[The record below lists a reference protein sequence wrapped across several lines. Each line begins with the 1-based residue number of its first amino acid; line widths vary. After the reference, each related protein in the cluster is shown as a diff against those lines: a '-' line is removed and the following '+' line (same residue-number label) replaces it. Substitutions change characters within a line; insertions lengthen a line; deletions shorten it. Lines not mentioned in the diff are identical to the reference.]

1 MFDVE
6 KKHFIVDRI
15 IFYNKESQWGVLATT
30 PVEDLPEKQQCL
42 FNKYG
47 NVSITGNFIGVYEDA
62 EVEVS
67 GDIVESKY
75 GKAIQVRSLQVIQDN
90 KSKEGVVNFLAK
102 SLIRGISV
110 QNAKKIY
117 EVYKDKS
124 IDTVLTNPE
133 KLISING
140 IGQKTVDKVTES
152 VGQYLRMRPL
162 IDYCSN
168 LGLHYSL
175 INKLDEELGEDA
187 LATIM
192 TDPYKVLELTNNIS
206 FKQIDEI
213 FLKGGGSPT
222 ATVRLETGLLWVLKN
237 LAMLEGSTGCKS
249 SSLKSKFYTTLNLT
263 GENNEYESTAFNLST
278 AGKLVLSEGAITG
291 METGYVYYKP
301 YVDIEKSI
309 AEKIQAL
316 NKYGLLGD
324 KIREDVVDEEIHNF
338 PFELNEQQKKA
349 VHECLQHNVSVLTG
363 PAGCVDGDTE
373 YFNGEEWV
381 PIRDFKDGD
390 KVLQYNQDGTA
401 ELVSPIKYIKG
412 KADLWHIHNI
422 SGNIDQVL
430 SDNHRFIY
438 LSTKD
443 NLNEKPFGEVR
454 KILSEKGSFSAF
466 LINSF
471 KINYEI
477 PTSLTPAR
485 LRLMIA
491 ISADGSLVKSGNYW
505 RVRLKKERKKVRM
518 RELLALNK
526 LEVKENVYAD
536 GYSNFNI
543 PVEYGCKEFPSY
555 FYFLPKELKEVFNEE
570 IFLWDG
576 SLKNGNRNVKMYF
589 STIKKN
595 ADIVQ
600 FILSQNGYMVNITID
615 DRLGEFHSSG
625 DYLYKSVNYYVRQ
638 TKWKKVSLQRGTRE
652 LKERKKGIKIEK
664 FIPSDGC
671 QYCFEV
677 PSSML
682 VLRRNNKIF
691 ITGNSGKSSITK
703 ALSRVYRRCGFRV
716 NHLSPTAKACRRLEE
731 CVGTSDAQTIHK
743 FLGMK
748 KDTDF
753 SPKKAYAQDSVL
765 IIDEASMLDII
776 LFNYLLVGTNLTSR
790 VLLIGDN
797 NQLPSV
803 QAGNVLGDLIDSKQV
818 HVSQLTDVMRQ
829 KEDSKIIDFCS
840 QINNGEVFD
849 PCEFPDF
856 HYEEFGEG
864 QELRDFFY
872 KKYVEEVKENGLNEV
887 QVITPYKKGEL
898 GMDNLNKFIQEN
910 YNAEGKLTIE
920 PYKMGDKV
928 RHTQNNYKKDVYN
941 GETGTIITYDSDL
954 EELMVDYGNK
964 TIWYNK
970 EDIAEVTLS
979 YVSTVHASQG
989 SEYKVVFVILDDTSV
1004 NDFLLI
1010 RRLLYTAV
1018 SRGKKKVYVLSK
1030 PYLVDKCIQNNSYR
1044 PRITKLKEFLK
1055 NEE

>member
-1 MFDVE
+1 MFDIE
-6 KKHFIVDRI
+6 KKRFKVDRI
-15 IFYNKESQWGVLATT
+15 IFYNKESEWGVLATT
-30 PVEDLPEKQQCL
+30 PVEDLPEKQECL
-42 FNKYG
+42 YNKYG
-47 NVSITGNFIGVYEDA
+47 NVSVTGNFVGVYEDA
-62 EVEVS
+62 EIEVN
-67 GDIVESKY
+67 GNIVDSKY
-75 GKAIQVRSLQVIQDN
+75 GKAIQIRSLQVIQDS
-90 KSKEGVVNFLAK
+90 KSKEGVINFLAK

-124 IDTVLTNPE
+124 IDTVLTTPE
-133 KLISING
+133 KLIEISG
-140 IGQKTVDKVTES
+140 IGKKTVDKVTES

-168 LGLHYSL
+168 LGLSYSL
-175 INKLDEELGEDA
+175 INKLDEELGAEA
-187 LATIM
+187 LPTIM
-192 TDPYKVLELTNNIS
+192 SDPYKVLEITNNIS

-213 FLKGGGSPT
+213 FLKSGGSPT
-222 ATVRLETGLLWVLKN
+222 ATVRLETGLLWTLKN

-249 SSLKSKFYTTLNLT
+249 SSLKSKFYTTLNLE
-263 GENNEYESTAFNLST
+263 GDNSEYESTAFNLSM
-278 AGKLVLSEGAITG
+278 AGKLELDEGAITG

-301 YVDIEKSI
+301 YVDIEKNI
-309 AEKIQAL
+309 ADKVHAL

-324 KIREDVVDEEIHNF
+324 KIKEEVIDEEIHDF

-349 VHECLQHNVSVLTG
+349 VYECLQHNVSVLTG
-363 PAGCVDGDTE
+363 PAGCVSGFTIIECKVGGQRNFRGICIKDLFNIKDKISKKLYVKSFINGKFEKNLVEKVVYSGKKEVYYLKLAHNFSVIATADHEILTE
-373 YFNGEEWV
+373 RGFVELQNLQKDVDKVIVEMNGTPYSVGIFKKEYMGEEDTYD
-381 PIRDFKDGD
+381 ICC
-390 KVLQYNQDGTA
+390 YEN
-401 ELVSPIKYIKG
+401 
-412 KADLWHIHNI
+412 HNF
-422 SGNIDQVL
+422 V
-430 SDNHRFIY
+430 
-438 LSTKD
+438 
-443 NLNEKPFGEVR
+443 
-454 KILSEKGSFSAF
+454 A
-466 LINSF
+466 
-471 KINYEI
+471 
-477 PTSLTPAR
+477 
-485 LRLMIA
+485 
-491 ISADGSLVKSGNYW
+491 
-505 RVRLKKERKKVRM
+505 
-518 RELLALNK
+518 
-526 LEVKENVYAD
+526 
-536 GYSNFNI
+536 
-543 PVEYGCKEFPSY
+543 
-555 FYFLPKELKEVFNEE
+555 
-570 IFLWDG
+570 
-576 SLKNGNRNVKMYF
+576 NG
-589 STIKKN
+589 
-595 ADIVQ
+595 IV
-600 FILSQNGYMVNITID
+600 V
-615 DRLGEFHSSG
+615 H
-625 DYLYKSVNYYVRQ
+625 
-638 TKWKKVSLQRGTRE
+638 
-652 LKERKKGIKIEK
+652 
-664 FIPSDGC
+664 
-671 QYCFEV
+671 
-677 PSSML
+677 
-682 VLRRNNKIF
+682 
-691 ITGNSGKSSITK
+691 NSGKSSITK
-703 ALSRVYRRCGFRV
+703 ALSRVYRRSGFNV
-716 NHLSPTAKACRRLEE
+716 SHLSPTAKACRRLEE
-731 CVGTSDAQTIHK
+731 CVGTSDAMTIHK

-748 KDTDF
+748 KDTDY
-753 SPKKAYAQDSVL
+753 SPKKAYAEDSVL
-765 IIDEASMLDII
+765 IIDEASMVDII
-776 LFNYLLVGTNLTSR
+776 LFNYLLLGTNLTSR

-803 QAGNVLGDLIDSKQV
+803 QAGNVLGDLIDSEQV

-1018 SRGKKKVYVLSK
+1018 SRGKKKVYILAK

>member
-102 SLIRGISV
+102 SLIKGISV

-140 IGQKTVDKVTES
+140 IGKKTVDKVTES

-213 FLKGGGSPT
+213 FLKGDGSPT

-249 SSLKSKFYTTLNLT
+249 SSLKSKFYTTLNLE
-263 GENNEYESTAFNLST
+263 GDNSEYESTAFNLST

-291 METGYVYYKP
+291 LETGYVYYKP

-349 VHECLQHNVSVLTG
+349 VRECLQHNVSVLTG
-363 PAGCVDGDTE
+363 PAGCLTGDMLISYSRAKLGKKRE
-373 YFNGEEWV
+373 LQLLYKSYNGI
-381 PIRDFKDGD
+381 PIRGSHGFRHDVKTYVRSYIEDENLIRLNEVENIVYSGVKPVYKLTLEDGKFLKATATHEIMTKEGFK
-390 KVLQYNQDGTA
+390 
-401 ELVSPIKYIKG
+401 ELRNLTTD
-412 KADLWHIHNI
+412 DLIMVDNI
-422 SGNIDQVL
+422 SRHKTKSIRKKSSKVVDKLVTVGKFHPYAVDHSSRREKSPCYRIEI
-430 SDNHRFIY
+430 HRALY
-438 LSTKD
+438 EA
-443 NLNEKPFGEVR
+443 NLNN
-454 KILSEKGSFSAF
+454 LSLDEFVQTTKVK
-466 LINSF
+466 NSLKF
-471 KINYEI
+471 VDPSVYCVHHI
-477 PTSLTPAR
+477 
-485 LRLMIA
+485 
-491 ISADGSLVKSGNYW
+491 DGNHYN
-505 RVRLKKERKKVRM
+505 
-518 RELLALNK
+518 NK
-526 LEVKENVYAD
+526 LENLMVLKHTEHHKEHAKNSYNHFGHGVPE
-536 GYSNFNI
+536 YSRVVS
-543 PVEYGCKEFPSY
+543 VEF
-555 FYFLPKELKEVFNEE
+555 
-570 IFLWDG
+570 
-576 SLKNGNRNVKMYF
+576 
-589 STIKKN
+589 
-595 ADIVQ
+595 
-600 FILSQNGYMVNITID
+600 
-615 DRLGEFHSSG
+615 LGEEDTYDICCYENHNF
-625 DYLYKSVNYYVRQ
+625 VAN
-638 TKWKKVSLQRGTRE
+638 
-652 LKERKKGIKIEK
+652 GI
-664 FIPSDGC
+664 
-671 QYCFEV
+671 V
-677 PSSML
+677 
-682 VLRRNNKIF
+682 VH
-691 ITGNSGKSSITK
+691 NSGKSSITK
-703 ALSRVYRRCGFRV
+703 ALSRVYRRCGFSV
-716 NHLSPTAKACRRLEE
+716 NHLSATAKACRRLEE
-731 CVGTSDAQTIHK
+731 CVGTSDALTIHK
-743 FLGMK
+743 FLGMQ
-748 KDTDF
+748 KDTDYK
-753 SPKKAYAQDSVL
+753 PKKAYAEDSVL
-765 IIDEASMLDII
+765 IIDEASMVDII
-776 LFNYLLVGTNLTSR
+776 LFNYLLLGTNLTSR

-803 QAGNVLGDLIDSKQV
+803 QAGNVLGDLIDSEQV

-1018 SRGKKKVYVLSK
+1018 SRGKKKVYILSK

>member
-75 GKAIQVRSLQVIQDN
+75 GKAIQVRFLQVIQDN

-102 SLIRGISV
+102 SLIKGISV

-140 IGQKTVDKVTES
+140 IGKKTVDKVTES

-222 ATVRLETGLLWVLKN
+222 ATVRLETGLLWILKN

-363 PAGCVDGDTE
+363 PAGCLTGDT
-373 YFNGEEWV
+373 
-381 PIRDFKDGD
+381 I
-390 KVLQYNQDGTA
+390 
-401 ELVSPIKYIKG
+401 IKYNRARTGRKG
-412 KADLWHIHNI
+412 TLKDMYVSWHKAPVKGSNGWDLSIPTYVRSFVESENRI
-422 SGNIDQVL
+422 RLNKVKDIVYSGKKKVYRLTL
-430 SDNHRFIY
+430 SDGKTLKATADHRIRTENGFI
-438 LSTKD
+438 
-443 NLNEKPFGEVR
+443 P
-454 KILSEKGSFSAF
+454 
-466 LINSF
+466 LIN
-471 KINYEI
+471 
-477 PTSLTPAR
+477 
-485 LRLMIA
+485 
-491 ISADGSLVKSGNYW
+491 
-505 RVRLKKERKKVRM
+505 LKKGDMVMLDNFIWKQSKGISER
-518 RELLALNK
+518 
-526 LEVKENVYAD
+526 
-536 GYSNFNI
+536 
-543 PVEYGCKEFPSY
+543 
-555 FYFLPKELKEVFNEE
+555 KELKTQYIGIGKFHPY
-570 IFLWDG
+570 G
-576 SLKNGNRNVKMYF
+576 
-589 STIKKN
+589 
-595 ADIVQ
+595 Q
-600 FILSQNGYMVNITID
+600 
-615 DRLGEFHSSG
+615 RLLHKDE
-625 DYLYKSVNYYVRQ
+625 DKEYYR
-638 TKWKKVSLQRGTRE
+638 
-652 LKERKKGIKIEK
+652 IKIHRALYEAHMNGLSLEEFKEACRYPNTLK
-664 FIPSDGC
+664 FIDPSIYHIHHKDHNHWNNDINNLQLLPRTEHYKEHAKGA
-671 QYCFEV
+671 YRHFEQGV
-677 PSSML
+677 PEYSPVVSIEYEGEEDTYDICCYENHNF
-682 VLRRNNKIF
+682 VANGIVVH
-691 ITGNSGKSSITK
+691 NSGKSSITK
-703 ALSRVYRRCGFRV
+703 ALSRVYRRSGFNV
-716 NHLSPTAKACRRLEE
+716 SHLSATAKACRRLEE
-731 CVGTSDAQTIHK
+731 CVGTSDALTIHK
-743 FLGMK
+743 FLGMQ
-748 KDTDF
+748 KDTDYK
-753 SPKKAYAQDSVL
+753 PKKAYAEDSVL
-765 IIDEASMLDII
+765 IIDEASMVDII
-776 LFNYLLVGTNLTSR
+776 LFNYLLLGTNLTSR

-1018 SRGKKKVYVLSK
+1018 SRGKKKVYILAK

>member
-102 SLIRGISV
+102 SLIKGISV

-124 IDTVLTNPE
+124 IDTVLTTPE

-140 IGQKTVDKVTES
+140 IGKKTVDKVTES

-168 LGLHYSL
+168 LGLSYSL
-175 INKLDEELGEDA
+175 INKLDEELGAEA
-187 LATIM
+187 LPTIM
-192 TDPYKVLELTNNIS
+192 SDPYKVLEITNNIS

-213 FLKGGGSPT
+213 FLKSGGSPT

-249 SSLKSKFYTTLNLT
+249 SSLKSKFYTTLNLE
-263 GENNEYESTAFNLST
+263 GDNSEYESTAFNLSM
-278 AGKLVLSEGAITG
+278 AGKLELDEGAITG

-324 KIREDVVDEEIHNF
+324 KIREEIVDEEIHDF

-363 PAGCVDGDTE
+363 PAG
-373 YFNGEEWV
+373 
-381 PIRDFKDGD
+381 
-390 KVLQYNQDGTA
+390 
-401 ELVSPIKYIKG
+401 
-412 KADLWHIHNI
+412 
-422 SGNIDQVL
+422 
-430 SDNHRFIY
+430 
-438 LSTKD
+438 
-443 NLNEKPFGEVR
+443 
-454 KILSEKGSFSAF
+454 
-466 LINSF
+466 
-471 KINYEI
+471 
-477 PTSLTPAR
+477 
-485 LRLMIA
+485 
-491 ISADGSLVKSGNYW
+491 
-505 RVRLKKERKKVRM
+505 
-518 RELLALNK
+518 
-526 LEVKENVYAD
+526 
-536 GYSNFNI
+536 
-543 PVEYGCKEFPSY
+543 
-555 FYFLPKELKEVFNEE
+555 
-570 IFLWDG
+570 
-576 SLKNGNRNVKMYF
+576 
-589 STIKKN
+589 
-595 ADIVQ
+595 
-600 FILSQNGYMVNITID
+600 
-615 DRLGEFHSSG
+615 
-625 DYLYKSVNYYVRQ
+625 
-638 TKWKKVSLQRGTRE
+638 
-652 LKERKKGIKIEK
+652 
-664 FIPSDGC
+664 
-671 QYCFEV
+671 
-677 PSSML
+677 
-682 VLRRNNKIF
+682 
-691 ITGNSGKSSITK
+691 SGKSSITK
-703 ALSRVYRRCGFRV
+703 ALSRVYRRCGFSV

-731 CVGTSDAQTIHK
+731 CVGTSDALTIHK
-743 FLGMK
+743 FLGMQ
-748 KDTDF
+748 KDTDYK
-753 SPKKAYAQDSVL
+753 PKKAYAEDSVL
-765 IIDEASMLDII
+765 IIDEASMVDII
-776 LFNYLLVGTNLTSR
+776 LFNYLLLGTNLTSR

-803 QAGNVLGDLIDSKQV
+803 QAGNVLGDLIDSEQV

-1018 SRGKKKVYVLSK
+1018 SRGKKKVYILAK

>member
-102 SLIRGISV
+102 SLIKGISV

-117 EVYKDKS
+117 EVYKDKA
-124 IDTVLTNPE
+124 IDTVLTTPE

-140 IGQKTVDKVTES
+140 IGRKTVDKVTES
-152 VGQYLRMRPL
+152 VGQYLRMKPL

-349 VHECLQHNVSVLTG
+349 IHECLQHNVSVLTG
-363 PAGCVDGDTE
+363 
-373 YFNGEEWV
+373 
-381 PIRDFKDGD
+381 
-390 KVLQYNQDGTA
+390 
-401 ELVSPIKYIKG
+401 
-412 KADLWHIHNI
+412 
-422 SGNIDQVL
+422 
-430 SDNHRFIY
+430 
-438 LSTKD
+438 
-443 NLNEKPFGEVR
+443 
-454 KILSEKGSFSAF
+454 
-466 LINSF
+466 
-471 KINYEI
+471 
-477 PTSLTPAR
+477 
-485 LRLMIA
+485 
-491 ISADGSLVKSGNYW
+491 
-505 RVRLKKERKKVRM
+505 
-518 RELLALNK
+518 
-526 LEVKENVYAD
+526 
-536 GYSNFNI
+536 
-543 PVEYGCKEFPSY
+543 FP
-555 FYFLPKELKEVFNEE
+555 
-570 IFLWDG
+570 G
-576 SLKNGNRNVKMYF
+576 
-589 STIKKN
+589 
-595 ADIVQ
+595 
-600 FILSQNGYMVNITID
+600 
-615 DRLGEFHSSG
+615 
-625 DYLYKSVNYYVRQ
+625 
-638 TKWKKVSLQRGTRE
+638 
-652 LKERKKGIKIEK
+652 
-664 FIPSDGC
+664 
-671 QYCFEV
+671 
-677 PSSML
+677 
-682 VLRRNNKIF
+682 
-691 ITGNSGKSSITK
+691 SGKSTITK
-703 ALSRVYRRCGFRV
+703 ALSRIYRRCGFQV
-716 NHLSPTAKACRRLEE
+716 NHLAPSAKAARRLEE
-731 CVGTSDAQTIHK
+731 CVGTSDAQTVHK
-743 FLGMK
+743 FLGMQ

-765 IIDEASMLDII
+765 IIDEVSMLDII

-790 VLLIGDN
+790 VLLVGDN
-797 NQLPSV
+797 DQLPSV
-803 QAGNVLGDLIDSKQV
+803 QAGNVLGDLIDSEQV
-818 HVSQLTDVMRQ
+818 HVSQLTDIMRQ
-829 KEDSKIIDFCS
+829 KENSKIIDFCS
-840 QINNGEVFD
+840 QINNGKVFD

-1018 SRGKKKVYVLSK
+1018 SRGKKKVYVLTK

-1044 PRITKLKEFLK
+1044 PRVTKLKEFLK